1 MLFCV
6 IWERPWENQREFDE
20 RRKAWIEDVK
30 PDTIRVLGAYSLQG
44 PTSRGVTIFETDRA
58 EDINLYRNYF
68 AMAGVSMD
76 IRVAVDL
83 SQSIEVVERVMARW

>member
-30 PDTIRVLGAYSLQG
+30 PDTIKVLGAWSLQG
-44 PTSRGVTIFETDRA
+44 PTSKGVTIFETDRA

-76 IRVAVDL
+76 IRVAVYL
-83 SQSIEVVERVMARW
+83 SESIEVVERVLARW